1 MVKTP
6 VILVLAVLM
15 NVTYLINMEFTFWD
29 EQWRKHTGKE
39 TEQGRK
45 TPSSEDSTSYDPK
58 GPWRHEQIHKKNK
71 TQG

>member
-1 MVKTP
+1 MVKTL
-6 VILVLAVLM
+6 VTLVLVALT

-29 EQWRKHTGKE
+29 EQWGEHTGEE

-58 GPWRHEQIHKKNK
+58 GPWRHEQIHKKN
-71 TQG
+71 QA